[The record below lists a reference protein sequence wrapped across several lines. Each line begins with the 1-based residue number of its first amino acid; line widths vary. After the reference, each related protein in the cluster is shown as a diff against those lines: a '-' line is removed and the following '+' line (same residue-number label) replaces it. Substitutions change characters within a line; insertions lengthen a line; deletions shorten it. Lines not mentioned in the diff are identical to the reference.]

1 MRRVLGLLLVLHVL
15 LLSLPQ
21 GSADYLGAESLD
33 FYVVATYGGA
43 AVLSLEYTTYSPS
56 MSGALVPS
64 VCCVHY
70 NFYINSSG
78 AYFIGKSWEVP
89 VVYQYRGFYYLFVA
103 STDGSVRV
111 YRMGRDCFE
120 PVTAVKSNTDGE
132 PNFAVAVPYLVVQAG
147 ENELVA
153 VNVAR
158 NVTAGILDLR
168 EAESGTYFKGVT
180 VVKGEHGVKLT
191 GDAPEET
198 PRGVNVS
205 VSGGRLIVPRTGLE
219 LPLDAVVAHLWAA
232 EEVGHLRAYE
242 LENAV
247 LLVPPSIMHYFAP
260 DSNSSGELL
269 EFGNESVG
277 IRGISSLSVLYYDG
291 GLKAFPLG
299 EPAGSEFRVTS
310 ENVTSTKCTVPRVY
324 ALEFWAAVVLLAL
337 IGFTW
342 FFMVRR

>member
-1 MRRVLGLLLVLHVL
+1 MRRILGLLLVLHVL
-15 LLSLPQ
+15 LLFLPS
-21 GSADYLGAESLD
+21 GSADYLGAESLG
-33 FYVVATYGGA
+33 FYVVATYGDA

-64 VCCVHY
+64 TCCIHY

-78 AYFIGKSWEVP
+78 AYFMGRSWEAP

-103 STDGSVRV
+103 SMDGSVRV

-120 PVTAVKSNTDGE
+120 LVTTVKSNTGEE
-132 PNFAVAVPYLVVQAG
+132 PNFAVAVPYLVVQTG

-153 VNVAR
+153 VNVAK

-168 EAESGTYFKGVT
+168 GAESGTYFKGVT
-180 VVKGEHGVKLT
+180 VVEGEHGVRLA

-205 VSGGRLIVPRTGLE
+205 VSGNGLVIPGTDIE
-219 LPLDAVVAHLWAA
+219 LPMNAVVAHLWAV
-232 EEVGHLRAYE
+232 EEEGYLRAYE

-269 EFGNESVG
+269 EFGNERVG

-291 GLKAFPLG
+291 GLKAFSLG
-299 EPAGSEFRVTS
+299 EPVGSEFRVTS
-310 ENVTSTKCTVPRVY
+310 ENVTSMGCSVPRAY